1 MKLKGFVRVLTGV
14 LALTAVLSAQSVE
27 LRSFKSAEEEAR
39 FKALSEELRCLVCQN
54 QSLADSDAE
63 LARDLRREVHEMIDA
78 GKSDEQILDFLVAR
92 YGDFVL
98 YRPPLNASTLLL
110 WIGPFVV
117 LLGAL
122 IALII
127 SIRKRAREESTDADN
142 LDEAKRKQVRALLDK
157 HRSESA

>member
-1 MKLKGFVRVLTGV
+1 MKLKGLVRVLTGV

-27 LRSFKSAEEEAR
+27 LRSFKSAQEEAR

-142 LDEAKRKQVRALLDK
+142 LDEAKREQVQALLDK

>member
-1 MKLKGFVRVLTGV
+1 MKLKGLVRVLTGV
-14 LALTAVLSAQSVE
+14 LALTAALSAQSVE
-27 LRSFKSAEEEAR
+27 LRSFKSAQEEAR

>member
-1 MKLKGFVRVLTGV
+1 MKLKGLVCVLTGV
-14 LALTAVLSAQSVE
+14 LALTAVFSAQSVE

-127 SIRKRAREESTDADN
+127 SVRKRAREESTDADN

>member
-1 MKLKGFVRVLTGV
+1 MKLKGLVRVLTGV
-14 LALTAVLSAQSVE
+14 LALTAVLSAPSVE

-142 LDEAKRKQVRALLDK
+142 LDEAKRDQVRALLDK

>member
-1 MKLKGFVRVLTGV
+1 MKLKGLVRILTGV
-14 LALTAVLSAQSVE
+14 LALTAVLGAQSVE

-142 LDEAKRKQVRALLDK
+142 LDEAKRDQVRALLDK

>member
-1 MKLKGFVRVLTGV
+1 MKLKGLVRVLTGV
-14 LALTAVLSAQSVE
+14 LALTAALSAQSVE

-78 GKSDEQILDFLVAR
+78 GKSDQQILDFLVAR

-142 LDEAKRKQVRALLDK
+142 LDEAKRDQVRALLDK

>member
-1 MKLKGFVRVLTGV
+1 MKLKGLVRVLTGV

-27 LRSFKSAEEEAR
+27 LRSFKSAQEEAR

>member
-1 MKLKGFVRVLTGV
+1 MKLKGLVRVLTGV

-157 HRSESA
+157 HQSESA

>member
-1 MKLKGFVRVLTGV
+1 MKLKGLVRVLTGV

-63 LARDLRREVHEMIDA
+63 LARDLRRVVHEMIDA

-92 YGDFVL
+92 YWDFVL

-142 LDEAKRKQVRALLDK
+142 LDEAKRKQVRTLLDK

>member
-1 MKLKGFVRVLTGV
+1 MKLKGLVRVLTGV

-78 GKSDEQILDFLVAR
+78 GKSDEQIMDFLVAR

-157 HRSESA
+157 HQSESA

>member
-1 MKLKGFVRVLTGV
+1 MKLKGLVQVLTGV
-14 LALTAVLSAQSVE
+14 LALTAALSAQSVE

-142 LDEAKRKQVRALLDK
+142 LDEAKRDQVRALLDK

>member
-1 MKLKGFVRVLTGV
+1 MKLKGLVRVLTGV

>member
-1 MKLKGFVRVLTGV
+1 MKLSRLLCVLTGA
-14 LALTAVLSAQSVE
+14 LALTFALSAQSVE

-78 GKSDEQILDFLVAR
+78 GKSNDEILDFLVAR

-110 WIGPFVV
+110 WVGPFVI
-117 LLGAL
+117 LIGAL
-122 IALII
+122 VALFI
-127 SIRKRAREESTDADN
+127 SIRKRASEASEGADN
-142 LDEAKRKQVRALLDK
+142 LDDAERKKVQALLDK
-157 HRSESA
+157 HRGENA

>member
-1 MKLKGFVRVLTGV
+1 MKLKGLVRVLTGV
-14 LALTAVLSAQSVE
+14 LALTAALSAQSVE